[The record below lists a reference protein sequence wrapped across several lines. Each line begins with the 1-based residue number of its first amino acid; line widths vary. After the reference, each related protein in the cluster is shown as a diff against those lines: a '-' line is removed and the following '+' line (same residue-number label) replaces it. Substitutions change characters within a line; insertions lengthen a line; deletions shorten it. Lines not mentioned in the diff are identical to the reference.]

1 MNRISVLLAVI
12 SVVINFANYIFFYN
26 DINPFYEF
34 FSFLAFVAGALG
46 ITLPVVGIA
55 AIIAVFFII
64 SKKHKHGY
72 LYYFAILFLIL
83 SLFSVVISVSNAA
96 YEKDALS
103 PPEPASPPSSVE
115 PAPLVELVIP
125 AHFTTYTD
133 EVGLFSISYPSDWE
147 LALSK
152 IEGLTQDVE
161 DYLKDIKS
169 EGSLAGGKVVFFAG
183 VPCETGHNPNVS
195 VVVTPSGEGK
205 WKLEDLVEAVVQ
217 RGLMKDAE
225 EYNEFSQTKIVVEGR
240 EAIILDS
247 QAKYPLIG
255 ELRALTMYLRGN
267 KLVWAITCGVMPPQE
282 FSDFE
287 SDLHAIV
294 RSLRILK

>member
-1 MNRISVLLAVI
+1 MKHLILAILVIGVLL
-12 SVVINFANYIFFYN
+12 
-26 DINPFYEF
+26 
-34 FSFLAFVAGALG
+34 
-46 ITLPVVGIA
+46 
-55 AIIAVFFII
+55 
-64 SKKHKHGY
+64 
-72 LYYFAILFLIL
+72 L
-83 SLFSVVISVSNAA
+83 SACA
-96 YEKDALS
+96 
-103 PPEPASPPSSVE
+103 
-115 PAPLVELVIP
+115 PAPTSEPPIP

-133 EVGLFSISYPSDWE
+133 EAGLFSISYPPDWE

-161 DYLKDIKS
+161 DYLKGIKS

-183 VPCETGHNPNVS
+183 VPYETGHNPNVS

-217 RGLMKDAE
+217 RGFMKDAE
-225 EYNEFSQTKIVVEGR
+225 EYNEFSRAKTVVDGR
-240 EAIILDS
+240 EAIILDYE
-247 QAKYPLIG
+247 AKYPLFLG
-255 ELRALTMYLRGN
+255 ELHALTMFLRDN
-267 KLVWAITCGVMPPQE
+267 KLVYVVTGSVLSPKD

>member
-1 MNRISVLLAVI
+1 MKLIILAILVIGMVLL
-12 SVVINFANYIFFYN
+12 
-26 DINPFYEF
+26 
-34 FSFLAFVAGALG
+34 GAC
-46 ITLPVVGIA
+46 
-55 AIIAVFFII
+55 
-64 SKKHKHGY
+64 
-72 LYYFAILFLIL
+72 
-83 SLFSVVISVSNAA
+83 VSTSTSESA
-96 YEKDALS
+96 
-103 PPEPASPPSSVE
+103 
-115 PAPLVELVIP
+115 IP

-133 EVGLFSISYPSDWE
+133 ELGLFSISYPPKWE

-161 DYLKDIKS
+161 DYLKGIKS

-183 VPCETGHNPNVS
+183 VPYETGHNPNVS

-217 RGLMKDAE
+217 QGFMKDAE
-225 EYNEFSQTKIVVEGR
+225 EYNEFSRTKIVVDGR
-240 EAIILDS
+240 EVIILDCE
-247 QAKYPLIG
+247 AKYPLTG
-255 ELRALTMYLRGN
+255 ELRALIMYLRDN
-267 KLVWAITCGVMPPQE
+267 KLMWVVTCGVMPPQD